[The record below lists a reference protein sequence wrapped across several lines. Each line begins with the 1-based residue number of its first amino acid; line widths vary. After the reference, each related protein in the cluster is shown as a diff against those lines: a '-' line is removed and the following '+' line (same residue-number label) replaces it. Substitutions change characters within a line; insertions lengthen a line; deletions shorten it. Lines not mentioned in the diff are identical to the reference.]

1 MSKHTLHLFTA
12 VEIAEELAL
21 RDAELL
27 RRIGP
32 AEIHDGAWM
41 HKNKVGTGLNHR
53 SISMAECSVVA
64 SCVYSSVAV
73 S

>member
-21 RDAELL
+21 RDAERL

-32 AEIHDGAWM
+32 AEIRDGAWM
-41 HKNKVGTGLNHR
+41 HKNKVGTGLNHQHLWLNVLY
-53 SISMAECSVVA
+53 SVVA
-64 SCVYSSVAV
+64 SRVAL